1 MGFSPETQIGTLIDF
16 SRGGGWGKEAPFE
29 GSTRVAVVRG
39 ADFPD
44 VEAGRYTSLP
54 FRYEKEAKARNVALR
69 TGDIV
74 LENSGG
80 TDTRPTGRTVLI
92 SQELLDVYD
101 CPVIPASFCRIV
113 RFNASVDSEFIYYWL
128 QNMFNA
134 GRTWGYQNRST
145 GLSNFQFRTFAEMEL
160 VPDLSLETQRQ
171 IGRILAMLDKK
182 RLNNNRLNGY
192 LEELLLARYDESFGL
207 FDSSTCNGKLADIG
221 EVVGGATPSKKRPD
235 YYSRDGIGWVT
246 PRDLSNTNNKFIA
259 HGADGITQAGYDSC
273 SARLL
278 RKGSVLFSSRAP
290 IGYIAIADDELATNQ
305 GFKSVIPNPEVG
317 TAFVYCFLK
326 RNSRRIADMGAGT
339 TFPEVSGK
347 MMKAVELKLPEPE
360 TCRLFSTFAKPLLRM
375 QRKCEVENVAL
386 ESLRDTLLPKLMSG
400 EIDVSKVNLTQL
412 NSHLA

>member
-69 TGDIV
+69 AGDIV

-92 SQELLDVYD
+92 SQELLDIYD

-171 IGRILAMLDKK
+171 IGRILAMHDKK

-192 LEELLLARYDESFGL
+192 LFSCVRSIFETSISPDMSLGRRVSRKHSSLL
-207 FDSSTCNGKLADIG
+207 DSST
-221 EVVGGATPSKKRPD
+221 
-235 YYSRDGIGWVT
+235 
-246 PRDLSNTNNKFIA
+246 
-259 HGADGITQAGYDSC
+259 
-273 SARLL
+273 
-278 RKGSVLFSSRAP
+278 LFRYREKTSFR
-290 IGYIAIADDELATNQ
+290 
-305 GFKSVIPNPEVG
+305 
-317 TAFVYCFLK
+317 
-326 RNSRRIADMGAGT
+326 
-339 TFPEVSGK
+339 
-347 MMKAVELKLPEPE
+347 
-360 TCRLFSTFAKPLLRM
+360 
-375 QRKCEVENVAL
+375 
-386 ESLRDTLLPKLMSG
+386 
-400 EIDVSKVNLTQL
+400 
-412 NSHLA
+412 

>member
-235 YYSRDGIGWVT
+235 YYSRYWM
-246 PRDLSNTNNKFIA
+246 
-259 HGADGITQAGYDSC
+259 GY
-273 SARLL
+273 A
-278 RKGSVLFSSRAP
+278 A
-290 IGYIAIADDELATNQ
+290 
-305 GFKSVIPNPEVG
+305 
-317 TAFVYCFLK
+317 
-326 RNSRRIADMGAGT
+326 
-339 TFPEVSGK
+339 
-347 MMKAVELKLPEPE
+347 
-360 TCRLFSTFAKPLLRM
+360 
-375 QRKCEVENVAL
+375 
-386 ESLRDTLLPKLMSG
+386 
-400 EIDVSKVNLTQL
+400 
-412 NSHLA
+412 